1 MVDSRRADAPP
12 PRVRLGA
19 GESLAAAPHARV
31 EAGEGWAQ
39 VTLHGGSAGAW
50 GPSAQTAARLL
61 QGLYGAGLPA
71 AVLEYAP
78 DTPPPA
84 RAAMRSALEAVLA
97 APAPGFAAPSATVL
111 AGGRGAPAAAAEGG
125 GAPDDEAAAIAARVR
140 AHGAR
145 YGACPDFADKRS
157 GAQKRCGRYVTS
169 VHGAPLAP
177 PLLAQVCGLL
187 AAQPK

>member
-1 MVDSRRADAPP
+1 MDGHPADAQP

-19 GESLAAAPHARV
+19 EESLAAAPHACV

-50 GPSAQTAARLL
+50 GPSARTAARLL

-78 DTPPPA
+78 GTPPPA
-84 RAAMRSALEAVLA
+84 RAAMRGALEAVLA

-111 AGGRGAPAAAAEGG
+111 AGGRETPAAAAEGG
-125 GAPDDEAAAIAARVR
+125 PPGGEAAAIAARVR
-140 AHGAR
+140 AHGER
-145 YGACPDFADKRS
+145 YGACPDFADKRG
-157 GAQKRCGRYVTS
+157 GAQKRCGRYVAS

-187 AAQPK
+187 AARPE

>member
-1 MVDSRRADAPP
+1 MPPMGDSRPADAPP

-71 AVLEYAP
+71 EI
-78 DTPPPA
+78 
-84 RAAMRSALEAVLA
+84 
-97 APAPGFAAPSATVL
+97 G
-111 AGGRGAPAAAAEGG
+111 
-125 GAPDDEAAAIAARVR
+125 R
-140 AHGAR
+140 AH
-145 YGACPDFADKRS
+145 
-157 GAQKRCGRYVTS
+157 V
-169 VHGAPLAP
+169 
-177 PLLAQVCGLL
+177 
-187 AAQPK
+187 